1 MANRDGLYAVQF
13 QTQMGTGTGV
23 VYLHDGIL
31 RGGDSMIY
39 YTGDYQLNGDAFSA
53 EVTTNAHARPP
64 GMQSVFGRDNVHIT
78 LKGNF
83 SGDDA
88 SLTGTAKEA
97 PGVQFTARVK
107 KIGP

>member
-1 MANRDGLYAVQF
+1 MANRDGFYAVQF
-13 QTQMGTGTGV
+13 QTPMGMGTGIVFLQG
-23 VYLHDGIL
+23 GIL

-39 YTGDYQLNGDAFSA
+39 YTGDYQLNGDSFSG
-53 EVTTNAHARPP
+53 EVVTNAHARPP
-64 GMQSVFGRDNVHIT
+64 GMASVFGRDNVHIT

-88 SLTGTAKEA
+88 TLTGTAKEA
-97 PGVQFTARVK
+97 PGVQFSARLK